1 MKKLFLALLMCVV
14 ATSYS
19 SFAQNGELMT
29 ATHNVYSGITHTYQV
44 TGTDDFEWEVFS
56 DENCTSPV
64 IAAGDTYTFT
74 TGTNLTKDL
83 TITWNEPAASPA
95 TYYLRVKQTDAKNCY
110 NYKTLR
116 VVVTSV
122 STMDFAFVD
131 PTSEDCAVNISGSN
145 VSIEVTLTGD
155 YLVHESGKQAQVE
168 YAIGAGTKKWLDVD
182 LVGAA
187 TGAGTYTITIPAADL
202 LSADAKVT
210 ENFIINVYQLRD
222 GNGAIKD
229 FTGAPVSHTW
239 TATALPTIV
248 DIAF

>member
-1 MKKLFLALLMCVV
+1 MKKLLIAILMCVV
-14 ATSYS
+14 ASYS
-19 SFAQNGELMT
+19 SFGQNGELMT
-29 ATHNVYSGITHTYQV
+29 ATHNVYSGITHTYKV
-44 TGTDDFEWEVFS
+44 TGTDDFKWEVFS
-56 DENCTSPV
+56 DENCTTPV
-64 IAAGDTYTFT
+64 VAAANTYTFSA
-74 TGTNLTKDL
+74 GTNLTKDL
-83 TITWNEPAASPA
+83 TITWNEPAVSPA

-122 STMDFAFVD
+122 STMDFAFVNA
-131 PTSEDCAVNISGSN
+131 TSEDCAVNISGSN
-145 VSIEVTLTGD
+145 VSFEVTLTGD
-155 YLVHESGKQAQVE
+155 YLVHESGKQAQIE
-168 YAIGAGTKKWLDVD
+168 YAIGTGAKKWLNVD
-182 LVGAA
+182 LAGAT

-210 ENFIINVYQLRD
+210 ENFIINVYQLKD

-229 FTGAPVSHTW
+229 FTSTPVTHTW